1 MAWVF
6 PLAASLAHGEEGSW
20 ARGWLPHSSK
30 PEFSDQVTV
39 IARQRG
45 DQLVPYSTKSGDT
58 LLLLHHGDIS
68 AEVSGHC
75 APVLCPPVACHRL
88 PPRRQT
94 QGPRPEKAVEGVRS
108 PCVCSPRPRS
118 GEQWAG
124 SLQPGVRGR
133 R

>member
-1 MAWVF
+1 MVAWVF
-6 PLAASLAHGEEGSW
+6 PLAASLAHGEEGRW
-20 ARGWLPHSSK
+20 ARGWLPRSSK

-75 APVLCPPVACHRL
+75 APCSALQWHVTDCHHGGR
-88 PPRRQT
+88 PSPKARESCRRD
-94 QGPRPEKAVEGVRS
+94 
-108 PCVCSPRPRS
+108 
-118 GEQWAG
+118 
-124 SLQPGVRGR
+124 
-133 R
+133 